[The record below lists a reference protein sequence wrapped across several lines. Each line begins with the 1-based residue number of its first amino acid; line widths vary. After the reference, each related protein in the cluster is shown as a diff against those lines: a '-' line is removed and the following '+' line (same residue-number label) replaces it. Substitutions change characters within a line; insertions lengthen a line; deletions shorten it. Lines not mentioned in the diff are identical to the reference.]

1 MDPVT
6 VILSALAVAGAKV
19 GDQVIRD
26 GYAALKALIVRKFGP
41 SEPKLEERI
50 DDYVTDQETFEKPAA
65 KALRDS
71 GAVED
76 QDIVDRAAALL
87 RAAEAAQ
94 PGVATG
100 LVNQITNARN
110 VVVANRIDGGVRQN

>member
-1 MDPVT
+1 
-6 VILSALAVAGAKV
+6 
-19 GDQVIRD
+19 
-26 GYAALKALIVRKFGP
+26 
-41 SEPKLEERI
+41 
-50 DDYVTDQETFEKPAA
+50 
-65 KALRDS
+65 LRDS
-71 GAVED
+71 GAVAD

>member
-1 MDPVT
+1 
-6 VILSALAVAGAKV
+6 
-19 GDQVIRD
+19 
-26 GYAALKALIVRKFGP
+26 
-41 SEPKLEERI
+41 
-50 DDYVTDQETFEKPAA
+50 
-65 KALRDS
+65 LRDS
-71 GAVED
+71 GAVAD

-110 VVVANRIDGGVRQN
+110 VVVANRIDGEVRQN